1 MGNHSEKD
9 NNNDPNENKN
19 NINKEQPS
27 DNEKD
32 KKDKDDKPEDIN
44 NPQNLEITNDEN
56 IYFIE
61 TPNKTNKQNNISN
74 IFKINK
80 SIPPRRNIR
89 NIYVR
94 KFTKDNIMRK
104 LKRYFFNYIFDLI
117 HKKLINK
124 DIRLKKISFRA
135 ESDLTYKNNERLLK
149 MKISDILYEAENIT
163 RFNGDKYYNR
173 KIIDRIYEEKKERN
187 VIKIFELTFEELFI
201 IFRRKLND
209 SEDLKKLEE
218 IKDKI
223 KGLDLLENDKYQDVE
238 YYIKYYV
245 GRCREKE
252 YIEKFKDVCLNY
264 EKYFSSKKH

>member
-61 TPNKTNKQNNISN
+61 TPNKTNKQKYISN

-89 NIYVR
+89 NIYER
-94 KFTKDNIMRK
+94 EFTNDNIMRK
-104 LKRYFFNYIFDLI
+104 LKCYFFNYIIDLI
-117 HKKLINK
+117 HKQLININ
-124 DIRLKKISFRA
+124 IRLKKISCRKMG
-135 ESDLTYKNNERLLK
+135 DLAYKDNERLLK

-187 VIKIFELTFEELFI
+187 VIKILELTFEELFI

-238 YYIKYYV
+238 YYIKNYV

-264 EKYFSSKKH
+264 EKYFSSKKN

>member
-9 NNNDPNENKN
+9 NNNDTKENKN
-19 NINKEQPS
+19 NINKGQAS
-27 DNEKD
+27 DNDKD
-32 KKDKDDKPEDIN
+32 KKDKDEKPEDIN
-44 NPQNLEITNDEN
+44 INNNQNLEIKNDEN
-56 IYFIE
+56 INIIKIE
-61 TPNKTNKQNNISN
+61 KIRRGRKIFHDKTQ
-74 IFKINK
+74 KIHSK
-80 SIPPRRNIR
+80 
-89 NIYVR
+89 YY
-94 KFTKDNIMRK
+94 KDNIMSK
-104 LKRYFFNYIFDLI
+104 LKCVFFRFVFELI
-117 HKKLINK
+117 HKQLINK
-124 DIRLKKISFRA
+124 DIRLLKISHRA
-135 ESDLTYKNNERLLK
+135 MKDLTYKNNERLLK
-149 MKISDILYEAENIT
+149 MKISDILYEQEISPKY
-163 RFNGDKYYNR
+163 RFFTKDYNR

-238 YYIKYYV
+238 YYIKNYV

-264 EKYFSSKKH
+264 EKYFSSKKN

>member
-1 MGNHSEKD
+1 
-9 NNNDPNENKN
+9 
-19 NINKEQPS
+19 
-27 DNEKD
+27 
-32 KKDKDDKPEDIN
+32 
-44 NPQNLEITNDEN
+44 
-56 IYFIE
+56 
-61 TPNKTNKQNNISN
+61 
-74 IFKINK
+74 
-80 SIPPRRNIR
+80 
-89 NIYVR
+89 
-94 KFTKDNIMRK
+94 MRK
-104 LKRYFFNYIFDLI
+104 LKRYFFNYIIDLI

-124 DIRLKKISFRA
+124 DIRLKKISRRKMG
-135 ESDLTYKNNERLLK
+135 DLTYKNNERLLK

-187 VIKIFELTFEELFI
+187 VIKILELTFEELFI

-238 YYIKYYV
+238 YYIKNYV

-264 EKYFSSKKH
+264 EKYFNRKKN

>member
-61 TPNKTNKQNNISN
+61 TPNKTNKQKYISN

-89 NIYVR
+89 NIYER
-94 KFTKDNIMRK
+94 EFTKDNIMRK
-104 LKRYFFNYIFDLI
+104 LKCYFFNYIIDLI
-117 HKKLINK
+117 HKQLININ
-124 DIRLKKISFRA
+124 IRLKKISRRKMG
-135 ESDLTYKNNERLLK
+135 DLTYKNNERLLK
-149 MKISDILYEAENIT
+149 MKISDILYEPENIKI
-163 RFNGDKYYNR
+163 FNDDKYYNR

-187 VIKIFELTFEELFI
+187 VIKILELTFEELFI

-238 YYIKYYV
+238 YYIKNYV

-264 EKYFSSKKH
+264 EKYFSSKKN